1 MTKHTFKKYVREH
14 DIDDKSKE
22 FFRKKFL
29 NNIRIKKEDLNYVI
43 NLYLKT
49 KNVTNF
55 LKIVKKMGSN
65 FSKENFKNYL
75 EFRKEN
81 KYDSGSKKF
90 FKIIYGKDWEK
101 KYNEWHKKQSES
113 HSLKS
118 YIKKYG
124 KEEGPKKWNEWRK
137 KKSEIHSLEYYIKKY
152 GEEKGPKKW
161 DEWHKKIS
169 KANSLEGYIKK
180 YGEEE
185 GPKKWNEFIKKQSFN
200 NSLEGYIKKYGEE
213 DGPKK
218 WNEFIK
224 KHSLEGYI
232 KKYGEED
239 GPKKWNEFI
248 KKQSFNNSL
257 EGYIKKYGEEKGP
270 KKWKEFI
277 KKQSF
282 NNSLEGYIKKYG
294 EEEGPKKWKNNMDKF
309 TYKSSTVSK
318 ASIRFFDKLNT
329 FLEDDLIYGKG
340 KELHLSDG
348 EKSYFYDATYQNK
361 YVIEFHGDIFHGN
374 PEKFGPDDHC
384 FPYDKTITA
393 KQLWEYDAKK
403 KKVAE
408 DNGYIYICF
417 WENEK
422 PENAYKKLL
431 EMGIK

>member
-185 GPKKWNEFIKKQSFN
+185 GPKKW
-200 NSLEGYIKKYGEE
+200 
-213 DGPKK
+213 
-218 WNEFIK
+218 
-224 KHSLEGYI
+224 
-232 KKYGEED
+232 
-239 GPKKWNEFI
+239 
-248 KKQSFNNSL
+248 
-257 EGYIKKYGEEKGP
+257 
-270 KKWKEFI
+270 
-277 KKQSF
+277 
-282 NNSLEGYIKKYG
+282 
-294 EEEGPKKWKNNMDKF
+294 KNNMDKF

-403 KKVAE
+403 KKVAK

-417 WENEK
+417 WEHEK
-422 PENAYKKLL
+422 PEDAYKKLL